1 MLNHIKRKKSNEKNN
16 NNFNKN
22 NNNSKSKNKIKGNNA
37 IVKDHFDSDYLSK
50 SVNDYSINR
59 NTLLKQILGNM
70 ADSGGFEGRH
80 LANGIEILKT
90 MIEEKTCTRFLSFVG
105 ALVSTGNRGIIR
117 DMIKNK
123 MFDCIITTCGALDH
137 DIAKSFSSYYEGDF
151 RLDDQFLLKKDIH
164 RLGNILIPN
173 KNYGP
178 LIETKVQPIL
188 QELYDSIKSSSQS
201 QSQSQSHSLGL
212 APSEI
217 LRFIGSHLNESSF
230 LYWAAKNNIPVI
242 VPGIVDGA
250 VGNQI
255 WLFNQSH
262 KDFRVDVLKD
272 QTILSEMI
280 FDAKMTGAFMM
291 GGGLSKHHTLWWN
304 QYRGGLDYAV
314 YITTASE
321 WDGSLSGAPVA
332 EAISWGKVT
341 TQAKQVTIHADVS
354 TVLPFIYY
362 GLISK

>member
-1 MLNHIKRKKSNEKNN
+1 MLRQVKKKNVDTKDSSN
-16 NNFNKN
+16 
-22 NNNSKSKNKIKGNNA
+22 
-37 IVKDHFDSDYLSK
+37 YLSK
-50 SVNDYSINR
+50 DVQDYSINPKTSI
-59 NTLLKQILGNM
+59 NQVLKNM
-70 ADSGGFEGRH
+70 TDSGGFEGRH
-80 LANGIEILKT
+80 LANGVEILKK
-90 MIEEKTCTRFLSFVG
+90 MLNEKNCTRFISFVG
-105 ALVSTGNRGIIR
+105 ALMSTGNRGIVR

-178 LIETKVQPIL
+178 LIENKVQPIL
-188 QELYDSIKSSSQS
+188 QKLYHNSKSSREF
-201 QSQSQSHSLGL
+201 

-217 LRFIGSHLNESSF
+217 IRYIGSHLNESSF
-230 LYWAAKNNIPVI
+230 LYWAFKNNIPVF

-262 KDFRVDVLKD
+262 KDFKIDILKD
-272 QTILSEMI
+272 QTKLSEII
-280 FDAKMTGAFMM
+280 FDAKKTGAFMM

-341 TQAKQVTIHADVS
+341 TQAKQITIHADVS
-354 TVLPFIYY
+354 TVLPFIYH

>member
-1 MLNHIKRKKSNEKNN
+1 MLRQVKKKNVDTKDSSN
-16 NNFNKN
+16 
-22 NNNSKSKNKIKGNNA
+22 
-37 IVKDHFDSDYLSK
+37 YLSK
-50 SVNDYSINR
+50 DVKDYSINQKTSI
-59 NTLLKQILGNM
+59 NQILENM
-70 ADSGGFEGRH
+70 TDSGGFEGRH
-80 LANGIEILKT
+80 LANGVEILKK
-90 MIEEKTCTRFLSFVG
+90 MLNEKNCTRFISFVG
-105 ALVSTGNRGIIR
+105 ALMSTGNRGIVR

-178 LIETKVQPIL
+178 LIENKVQPIL
-188 QELYDSIKSSSQS
+188 QKLYHNSKSSREF
-201 QSQSQSHSLGL
+201 

-217 LRFIGSHLNESSF
+217 IRYIGSHLNESSF
-230 LYWAAKNNIPVI
+230 LYWAFKNNIPVF

-262 KDFRVDVLKD
+262 KDFKIDILKD
-272 QTILSEMI
+272 QTKLSEII
-280 FDAKMTGAFMM
+280 FDAKKTGAFMM

-354 TVLPFIYY
+354 VVLPFIYY
-362 GLISK
+362 ALISK